1 MNHEGIEGK
10 EPLVSVVT
18 PAFNRVSYIQQ
29 TVESVF
35 AQSYSRIEYIVVDD
49 GSSDGT
55 FEALA
60 DYACRGDIV
69 LLAHPDRQNLGQSAA
84 LNLGLRHSS
93 GKYIVILDSDDV
105 LHPEKISKQVAYLES
120 HPDIG
125 MVYGQAMAIS
135 SDGKELFPIPP
146 NDHVEPGDPNRLLL
160 DCYMA
165 LPGGAMV
172 RKSVFDQAGFFEES
186 FRASQDH
193 DMVVRIAEVAP
204 FVYLPGIVFYYRK
217 HAESISQQ
225 GLERRWM
232 VGFEILARAK
242 KRFSY
247 RSSTIRKRK
256 ALLHF
261 RMGQVRW
268 FQRRLLSALWHF
280 IRAGLGD
287 PKRSIAVILGFEK
300 AR

>member
-1 MNHEGIEGK
+1 MD
-10 EPLVSVVT
+10 PLVTVLT
-18 PAFNRVSYIQQ
+18 PAFNRVSYINDTVRSVQSQ
-29 TVESVF
+29 T
-35 AQSYSRIEYIVVDD
+35 YRNIEYLVIDD
-49 GSSDGT
+49 GSTDGT
-55 FEALA
+55 LEAL
-60 DYACRGDIV
+60 DSYARKGILTLLTHEDRRNRG
-69 LLAHPDRQNLGQSAA
+69 QAA
-84 LNLGLRHSS
+84 SLNLGLRQAA
-93 GKYIVILDSDDV
+93 GEYIVILDSDDI

-280 IRAGLGD
+280 SRAGLGD